1 MLRLKYSALVEVV
14 LALFVALLVVVA
26 VMMFTP
32 GVGNSDGETFIPDG
46 YMFVR
51 QETRI
56 AMPRWLG
63 STTNLITP
71 VKSAL
76 RG

>member
-32 GVGNSDGETFIPDG
+32 GVGISDGETFIPDG
-46 YMFVR
+46 
-51 QETRI
+51 
-56 AMPRWLG
+56 
-63 STTNLITP
+63 
-71 VKSAL
+71 
-76 RG
+76 